1 MESRR
6 QRPGRQARKH
16 RVHAD
21 RRLDAG
27 VRRQQ
32 LPCLRA
38 DPPRRLRRHPA
49 SDPGPA
55 GPPDDNAPEVITAC
69 QAGSTDTAYDLNT
82 GAQLGSKPCGQA
94 TNPPE
99 QLVCTP
105 TCNTNSD
112 TLDYMATPSLASYE
126 EVGVIETTPTS
137 TNVSGTAMPPQ
148 LSSIT
153 VNGNKA
159 TFNYW
164 GNVVCQTN
172 DGNTVSQ
179 FSYATPYKNTNPSD
193 PNSKIYASGLS
204 ISCPPSGG
212 GNSLTV
218 TWSSTIPVSSS
229 VRFKVEGYDQSHYII
244 GAPGSSFAGVR
255 EASESAYVGP
265 TAAITSFKPAT
276 TTMPSS
282 SGGTVPASFATTNA
296 QTCSISATSSPTT
309 AAALTLPSVSSC
321 NGSGTITVP
330 ANTSTTTNAVYTV
343 TLSATGVPGTPPA
356 TASITITVPAAS
368 GATATLTAS
377 PASVSGGQSVT
388 INWTGV
394 ATPTSTDWVG
404 LYHPGDANAPS
415 I

>member
-55 GPPDDNAPEVITAC
+55 GPPDDNAPEVITGC

-82 GAQLGSKPCGQA
+82 GAQLGSKPCGKA

-126 EVGVIETTPTS
+126 EVGVIETIPTS
-137 TNVSGTAMPPQ
+137 TYVSGTAMPPQ

-153 VNGNKA
+153 VTGNQA
-159 TFNYW
+159 TFNYF
-164 GNVVCQTN
+164 GNVICQNPTSS
-172 DGNTVSQ
+172 NTVSQ
-179 FSYATPYKNTNPSD
+179 FSYATPYTNINASD
-193 PNSKIYASGLS
+193 PNSKIYASS

-212 GNSLTV
+212 GNFLTV
-218 TWSSTIPVSSS
+218 TWSSTIPVSSGA
-229 VRFKVEGYDQSHYII
+229 RFKYETY
-244 GAPGSSFAGVR
+244 
-255 EASESAYVGP
+255 
-265 TAAITSFKPAT
+265 
-276 TTMPSS
+276 
-282 SGGTVPASFATTNA
+282 
-296 QTCSISATSSPTT
+296 
-309 AAALTLPSVSSC
+309 
-321 NGSGTITVP
+321 
-330 ANTSTTTNAVYTV
+330 
-343 TLSATGVPGTPPA
+343 
-356 TASITITVPAAS
+356 
-368 GATATLTAS
+368 
-377 PASVSGGQSVT
+377 
-388 INWTGV
+388 
-394 ATPTSTDWVG
+394 
-404 LYHPGDANAPS
+404 
-415 I
+415 